1 LQLAAAGDP
10 AGNDMIVLTVPG
22 GAIAHGGTGTN
33 VIYVHNE
40 LGGAEAC
47 HATPAPAAKRVK
59 IPEQILAPA
68 TPQIVA
74 KYQEIDQ
81 AGPGQ
86 SNGHV
91 CEHSTDAAKKVSTEV
106 KTASGTTTKVGIRN
120 IGNVPT
126 TANVYFYGAGDRT
139 RDRVPTFNFIYPNSA
154 YDPRRALLG
163 VQTERWVNQ
172 MGIPARGVP
181 TGFNVIVTK
190 VFDDVDFDVWS
201 LGWSLGGLTP
211 PDYLEAFFHTR
222 HTEPGDDNPQGYSNP
237 DVDALLDKFLE
248 TLDLN
253 TARAIVFQ
261 LQEILAADAPYA
273 PAFDTII
280 VDAWRDDKVVFP
292 FTERMGG
299 MPSLVNLR

>member
-1 LQLAAAGDP
+1 LKSVGFTWAREPSANTATGAVTAGEGIIMPAILGSADAKAGVAVPAPAGATAVGAKVALAAAGT
-10 AGNDMIVLTVPG
+10 ATLTVG
-22 GAIAHGGTGTN
+22 S
-33 VIYVHNE
+33 
-40 LGGAEAC
+40 
-47 HATPAPAAKRVK
+47 ATIK
-59 IPEQILAPA
+59 
-68 TPQIVA
+68 
-74 KYQEIDQ
+74 
-81 AGPGQ
+81 
-86 SNGHV
+86 S
-91 CEHSTDAAKKVSTEV
+91 DAAGKMS
-106 KTASGTTTKVGIRN
+106 AALSGATSVTLSVDGK
-120 IGNVPT
+120 
-126 TANVYFYGAGDRT
+126 VYFYGAGGAAN
-139 RDRVPTFNFIYPNSA
+139 RVPTFNFIYPNSA

-299 MPSLVNLR
+299 MPSLVNRR